1 VSRGEPFG
9 EPFGELGG
17 VPSGVVGIVIIIT
30 GMGIGRM
37 VVTGMGMDMDVGRQ
51 ARVWSGARTPSVA
64 WRVCVGDGDGDGER
78 RTVIGMA
85 RDVGMGS
92 GTSPVTPTGLLRLL
106 WL

>member
-1 VSRGEPFG
+1 MSRGEPFG

-17 VPSGVVGIVIIIT
+17 VPSGVVGIVIIIIT

-37 VVTGMGMDMDVGRQ
+37 VDTGVGMNMGVGRQ
-51 ARVWSGARTPSVA
+51 ARVWSGAWTPSVA
-64 WRVCVGDGDGDGER
+64 LRVCVGDGDGER

-85 RDVGMGS
+85 GDVGMGS